1 MPFDNIWSNDK
12 RIPFEKGQST
22 DCSQDVLSEL
32 DSIWEEERELPT
44 SLNALPGNSSMRAA
58 KTKAGIGILSTL
70 ITYVSLNSL
79 FKALNP
85 DAFIWQD
92 EDREESSWLATS
104 HSWFDRKACRWL
116 SLCGT
121 AHFRRVRSR
130 FGTHAERKQQS
141 PLEAE
146 EDDVDW
152 AQPWTEG
159 KTRPE
164 DWTDDD
170 RRLREI
176 PDYVMEYAPLVHLYS
191 GEQFWPCDIAEHL
204 FHTTPHLNYTP
215 VLPGWQHP
223 KLSDLDKLNQWERGR
238 NVFLTSNDNVE
249 GRPDWLEGQKNI
261 PNNPPKDPSSEA
273 GEAWAEWDG
282 RVDGG
287 LPEDPEGDL
296 ESWYDVGEDSTRDQG
311 GNRGSSDG
319 PAHIPTETPEGED
332 FVLED
337 RPKKA
342 GISDELKHRRSD
354 LATRKRSIGGRSD
367 APAVLIVVDKG
378 HGIIDAF
385 WFYFYSFNLGN
396 VVLNVRFGNHVGDWE
411 HSMVRFHHGKPKA
424 IYFSEHS
431 FGDAYRYEAVEK
443 IGKRPVIYSATGTH
457 AMYPTPGTHAY
468 ILPWGLLHDET
479 DRGPLWD
486 PALNS
491 HSYTYDYI
499 NDNLRPSNFTPNAPT
514 EWFFFNGHWG
524 DKFYPLS
531 DSRQYRFAGQ
541 YHYVNGPL
549 GPRFKNLGRRKVC
562 GGSAK
567 DPCNIRNWIDQPRRL
582 RRWQGP
588 GEGEEASEVDLS
600 NASQTT
606 EDHR

>member
-1 MPFDNIWSNDK
+1 MK
-12 RIPFEKGQST
+12 AT
-22 DCSQDVLSEL
+22 
-32 DSIWEEERELPT
+32 
-44 SLNALPGNSSMRAA
+44 

-79 FKALNP
+79 FKAVNP

-130 FGTHAERKQQS
+130 FGTHAESKQQS
-141 PLEAE
+141 PFEVE
-146 EDDVDW
+146 EEDVDW
-152 AQPWTEG
+152 TQPWTEG

-164 DWTDDD
+164 DWTEDD
-170 RRLREI
+170 RRVREI

-204 FHTTPHLNYTP
+204 YHTTPQLNYTP

-223 KLSDLDKLNQWERGR
+223 NLTDLDELNQWERGR

-261 PNNPPKDPSSEA
+261 PDVPPTDPSSEI
-273 GEAWAEWDG
+273 GEAWADWDG
-282 RVDGG
+282 RVDGE
-287 LPEDPEGDL
+287 LPEDSDGDFK
-296 ESWYDVGEDSTRDQG
+296 SWYDVGEDSTRDQA
-311 GNRGSSDG
+311 GNRGSSEG
-319 PAHIPTETPEGED
+319 PAHIPTETAEGED
-332 FVLED
+332 FVLD
-337 RPKKA
+337 DHPRKS
-342 GISDELKHRRSD
+342 GLSDELKHRRSQ
-354 LATRKRSIGGRSD
+354 LAAPKRSVGGRSD

-378 HGIIDAF
+378 NDIIDAF

-424 IYFSEHS
+424 VYFSEHS

-457 AMYPTPGTHAY
+457 AMYATPGTHAY

-491 HSYTYDYI
+491 HSYTYDYL

-567 DPCNIRNWIDQPRRL
+567 DPCNIRNWINEPKRL
-582 RRWQGP
+582 RRWQGS
-588 GEGEEASEVDLS
+588 GEGEEAFEDDLS
-600 NASQTT
+600 NVSRTT
-606 EDHR
+606 RDNK